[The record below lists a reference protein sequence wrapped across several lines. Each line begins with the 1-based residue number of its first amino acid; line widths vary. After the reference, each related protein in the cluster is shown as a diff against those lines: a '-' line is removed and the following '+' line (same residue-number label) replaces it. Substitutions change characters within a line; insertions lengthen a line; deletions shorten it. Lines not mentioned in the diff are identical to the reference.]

1 MIRKSHRL
9 GGLNNRNLFLIIWGC
24 WNVSR
29 SRCWSM
35 WFLVRPPFSAGKW
48 PSSSCVSTWGGRS
61 LCPIASSKGT
71 NFIRRVSPLWSPCF
85 LKAPPANTVSLRLG
99 LQHVDGGATIQSTAS
114 TKLQVPFLLL
124 NSGPPLDYQFFLR
137 DEPNGLVTF
146 VSQVAVT
153 LLDTKHI
160 YRKHSAHTWARSPFT
175 DASWLTIYHSQNL
188 SHGIIIKSFF

>member
-1 MIRKSHRL
+1 MITKSHRL

-24 WNVSR
+24 WKVSR

-85 LKAPPANTVSLRLG
+85 LKAPPANTVSRRLG

-114 TKLQVPFLLL
+114 IKLKVPFLLL

-137 DEPNGLVTF
+137 DEPNGL
-146 VSQVAVT
+146 SLYPK
-153 LLDTKHI
+153 LLLHCLTPSTSTENTHHI
-160 YRKHSAHTWARSPFT
+160 HGPEA
-175 DASWLTIYHSQNL
+175 L
-188 SHGIIIKSFF
+188 SLMPVD